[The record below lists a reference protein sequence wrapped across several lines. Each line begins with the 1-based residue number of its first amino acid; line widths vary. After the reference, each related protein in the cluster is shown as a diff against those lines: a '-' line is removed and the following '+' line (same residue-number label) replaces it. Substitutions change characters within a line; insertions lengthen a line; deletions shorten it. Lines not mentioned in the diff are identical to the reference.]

1 MTAADVVNRANKP
14 FWVNCC
20 VISSQ
25 SVKILDTFIQ
35 FKANVVFFLDNNLQK
50 KGAVGKFAN
59 GNLPLLLP
67 KRTVINH

>member
-1 MTAADVVNRANKP
+1 MQQSIKWTRENTVQIRIAFIK
-14 FWVNCC
+14 
-20 VISSQ
+20 